1 MLNKKS
7 VDDIN
12 VKGQRVLV
20 RCDFNVPLQDGKI
33 TDENRL
39 VAALPTIKKLIADG
53 GKVILCSHLGKVK
66 NGPNE
71 GESLAPVAKRLEEL
85 LGQKVNFVSDY
96 NVTGEAATK
105 AVEEMKEGEV
115 VLLQNTRFRGAE
127 ETKNGEQ
134 FSKEL
139 ADLADIYVCDAF
151 GSSHRA
157 HASVAGVTKFITA
170 KGAGCRG
177 MVAGQVADIEGE
189 GTHCSKELLEYI
201 HINKTAALL
210 VSTIRAGAYL
220 GGADAKTLVDLT
232 TYGEQLGL
240 LFQITD
246 DILDACGDEDEMGK
260 KTGVDVAKNKVTY
273 VSLYGIE
280 KAKQMAQDLAEDAKK
295 SIACYYD
302 NAEVFN
308 DIIDDVLTRTK

>member
-1 MLNKKS
+1 MKNIMYYNYKDLIEEHLLDFLPEIDHKSITLYEAMKYSLSSGGKRIRPVLMLAAC
-7 VDDIN
+7 DFAGGDIN
-12 VKGQRVLV
+12 S
-20 RCDFNVPLQDGKI
+20 
-33 TDENRL
+33 
-39 VAALPTIKKLIADG
+39 ALPYACAAEYIHTYSLIHDDLPAMDNDDLRRGMPTSHKVYGDAIAILAGDG
-53 GKVILCSHLGKVK
+53 LLTSAFEAMNKDMLLYLDT
-66 NGPNE
+66 P
-71 GESLAPVAKRLEEL
+71 EL
-85 LGQKVNFVSDY
+85 LNRRVSASY
-96 NVTGEAATK
+96 
-105 AVEEMKEGEV
+105 
-115 VLLQNTRFRGAE
+115 
-127 ETKNGEQ
+127 
-134 FSKEL
+134 EL
-139 ADLADIYVCDAF
+139 
-151 GSSHRA
+151 
-157 HASVAGVTKFITA
+157 A